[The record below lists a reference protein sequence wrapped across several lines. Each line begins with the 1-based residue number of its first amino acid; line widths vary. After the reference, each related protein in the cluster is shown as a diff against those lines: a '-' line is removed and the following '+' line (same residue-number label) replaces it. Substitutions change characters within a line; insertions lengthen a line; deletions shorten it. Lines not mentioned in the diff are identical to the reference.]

1 MLYNFS
7 KRKVPKI
14 GLLTTFAAAAL
25 ALSLQLGTS
34 GPAAAQSVCMPH
46 AEVKK
51 QLNTRYAEAP
61 VSLGLASN
69 GAVYEVYSTDDGVSW
84 MIVVTMPNGTSCLL
98 ANGEAWENVPKTPK
112 VSLSPQ
118 A

>member
-1 MLYNFS
+1 MLYRFS

-34 GPAAAQSVCMPH
+34 GPAAAQSICMAH

-51 QLNTRYAEAP
+51 QLSTRYAEVP

-69 GAVYEVYSTDDGVSW
+69 GTVYEVYSTEDGASW
-84 MIVVTMPNGTSCLL
+84 TIVLTMPNGTSCLL
-98 ANGEAWENVPKTPK
+98 ANGEAWENVPRAPK
-112 VSLSPQ
+112 VSLSPK